1 MMTFWIFFFM
11 TILISLPFILVYF
24 FAKNVGAAL
33 NTYNSLKTA
42 KSYLD
47 TVKRVV
53 LICKHVATQSK
64 VALLDLKYVQD
75 HCEDLKSLMLV
86 NTLEKKQY
94 EELDEPEDRICR
106 IFMEKRLIKL
116 SEDFNKIADKCQ
128 MVSDK
133 SLGKKQ
139 DIQFFN
145 QFDNMS
151 DNDIV
156 KWFVPELDLSLC
168 EDLAFVKKYIDT
180 AGARK

>member
-33 NTYNSLKTA
+33 NTYNSLKTT
-42 KSYLD
+42 KSYLE

-53 LICKHVATQSK
+53 WICKHVAAQSK
-64 VALLDLKYVQD
+64 IALLDLKYIQD

-86 NTLEKKQY
+86 NTIEKKKVN
-94 EELDEPEDRICR
+94 ELDEPEDRICR
-106 IFMEKRLIKL
+106 IFMEKRLTKL
-116 SEDFNKIADKCQ
+116 SEDFNKVADRCQ
-128 MVSDK
+128 LVSEK
-133 SLGKKQ
+133 SIGKKQ

-156 KWFVPELDLSLC
+156 KWFIPEQDLEWC
-168 EDLAFVKKYIDT
+168 EDLAFVKSYLQKN
-180 AGARK
+180 